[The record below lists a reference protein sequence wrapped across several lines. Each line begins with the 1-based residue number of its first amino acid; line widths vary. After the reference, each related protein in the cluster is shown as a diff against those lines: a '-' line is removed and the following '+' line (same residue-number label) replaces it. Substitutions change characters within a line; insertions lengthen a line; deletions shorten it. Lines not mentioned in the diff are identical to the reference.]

1 MNKLKYIDELLGKVL
16 KTGIIIVTIT
26 VVIAMTLQ
34 VCNRYFLPLPFY
46 GLDEFTGHTAVW
58 FYMLGAA
65 YAASRSD
72 HIKADMLDIFKVPPA
87 GQYYISLIA
96 SLISIVIS
104 GFMIVWS
111 YRYVLWSISKHE
123 VTPSLHIPT
132 VYFQSAILVGAVLL
146 FIYFIKELFSRIM
159 NRRAI
164 IDSLT
169 KVEEPDQSHLLTSQ
183 TDEG

>member
-1 MNKLKYIDELLGKVL
+1 MNTLKYIDALVDKILKVS
-16 KTGIIIVTIT
+16 IIVIT
-26 VVIAMTLQ
+26 VTVVAAMTLQ
-34 VCNRYFLPLPFY
+34 VCGRYFITLPFY

-72 HIKADMLDIFKVPPA
+72 HIKADMLEVFRIPPKA
-87 GQYYISLIA
+87 QYVISLLTSVASIIIA
-96 SLISIVIS
+96 

-132 VYFQSAILVGAVLL
+132 VFFQVSILVGAVLL
-146 FIYFIKELFSRIM
+146 FVYFIKELINRI
-159 NRRAI
+159 
-164 IDSLT
+164 LHQQPF
-169 KVEEPDQSHLLTSQ
+169 VEDEFESQ
-183 TDEG
+183 VSNQ

>member
-1 MNKLKYIDELLGKVL
+1 M
-16 KTGIIIVTIT
+16 
-26 VVIAMTLQ
+26 
-34 VCNRYFLPLPFY
+34 
-46 GLDEFTGHTAVW
+46 
-58 FYMLGAA
+58 
-65 YAASRSD
+65 
-72 HIKADMLDIFKVPPA
+72 
-87 GQYYISLIA
+87 
-96 SLISIVIS
+96 
-104 GFMIVWS
+104 
-111 YRYVLWSISKHE
+111 WSISKHE